1 MPFVSYIFL
10 CNAHLVHLCRCH
22 TKYNTDSLIE
32 HCGGVVVGGHSL
44 VGGLAI
50 ENGALE
56 RLVRLNGVVVGLR
69 VERFK
74 NQ

>member
-1 MPFVSYIFL
+1 MSYK
-10 CNAHLVHLCRCH
+10 
-22 TKYNTDSLIE
+22 TQQDSLIE

-50 ENGALE
+50 ENGALD

-74 NQ
+74 KSVDSCGQAIKNPS

>member
-1 MPFVSYIFL
+1 MSVAYK
-10 CNAHLVHLCRCH
+10 
-22 TKYNTDSLIE
+22 TQQDSLIE

-69 VERFK
+69 V
-74 NQ
+74 